1 MNCVRIAG
9 RVFSGIGE
17 GRIYVE
23 LYRSEIEKVLGIKP
37 YPGTLNVKL
46 EHEYVDI
53 VKRLLVPNPH
63 AVIKPPKEGLAPVLA
78 WRAYVK
84 DLVVYIVK
92 PVKTVWR
99 FDVIELV
106 AEKNLRELFGLA
118 DGDTI
123 EVLVPLAQDLK
134 C

>member
-1 MNCVRIAG
+1 MNCVRIVG

-23 LYRSEIEKVLGIKP
+23 LYRSEIEKVMSIKP

-46 EHEYVDI
+46 EREYVDI
-53 VKRLLVPNPH
+53 VKKLLASNPH
-63 AVIKPPKEGLAPVLA
+63 TVIKPPKEGLAPVLA
-78 WRAYVK
+78 WRAYVE

>member
-1 MNCVRIAG
+1 
-9 RVFSGIGE
+9 
-17 GRIYVE
+17 
-23 LYRSEIEKVLGIKP
+23 LGIKP

-84 DLVVYIVK
+84 DLAVYIVK